1 VTTAWLLLRLWPA
14 PLKGIVSQTGLKAMD
29 ESNWK
34 TEQLRRH
41 DEARLAGRAERAART
56 EVHGV
61 IPNQFFSAASSE
73 CRDVFIDGH
82 YYGCIALAQAVAEG
96 LSGYLGGL
104 HQIGAKKD
112 TKLRVQRL
120 HKKGAISAG
129 SLNAFLR
136 IWGNDRNTFH
146 HLNQDVPT
154 DYSELERRAEEC
166 VKLLLE
172 IESELF
178 AFDINEGRI
187 VPKHLIYWPKSDAE
201 HTEVFLRLSGH

>member
-1 VTTAWLLLRLWPA
+1 MVEA
-14 PLKGIVSQTGLKAMD
+14 
-29 ESNWK
+29 NWK
-34 TEQLRRH
+34 TDQLRRH

-61 IPNQFFSAASSE
+61 IPNHFFSAASSE

-82 YYGCIALAQAVAEG
+82 YYSCISLAQAVSEG
-96 LSGYLGGL
+96 LSTYLGGL
-104 HQIGAKKD
+104 HQVGAKKD
-112 TKLRVQRL
+112 PHQRVQRL

-129 SLNAFLR
+129 ALNAFHR
-136 IWGNDRNTFH
+136 IWGNDRNAFH

-154 DYSELERRAEEC
+154 DYAELARGAEEC
-166 VKLLLE
+166 VKSLLE

-178 AFDINEGRI
+178 AFGINEGRI
-187 VPKHLIYWPKSDAE
+187 VPTHPAYWPKPDAE

>member
-1 VTTAWLLLRLWPA
+1 M
-14 PLKGIVSQTGLKAMD
+14 AMV
-29 ESNWK
+29 EANWK
-34 TEQLRRH
+34 TDQLRRH

-61 IPNQFFSAASSE
+61 IPNHFFSAASSE

-82 YYGCIALAQAVAEG
+82 YYSCISLAQALSEG
-96 LSGYLGGL
+96 LSTYLGRL
-104 HQIGAKKD
+104 HQVGAKKD
-112 TKLRVQRL
+112 PQQRVQRL

-129 SLNAFLR
+129 ALDAFLR
-136 IWGNDRNTFH
+136 IWGNDRNAFH

-154 DYSELERRAEEC
+154 DYAELERRAEEC
-166 VKLLLE
+166 VKSLLE

-178 AFDINEGRI
+178 AFGINEGRI
-187 VPKHLIYWPKSDAE
+187 VPKHPAYWPESDAE